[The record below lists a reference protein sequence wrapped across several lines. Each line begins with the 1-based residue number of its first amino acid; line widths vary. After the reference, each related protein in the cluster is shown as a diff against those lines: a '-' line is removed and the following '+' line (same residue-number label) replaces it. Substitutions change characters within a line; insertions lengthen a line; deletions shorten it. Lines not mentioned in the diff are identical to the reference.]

1 MDESSVAACDNTD
14 RSSAK
19 DIVMQTVTVALDE
32 RSYAI
37 HIGQGLLDGVGEVL
51 AQLPVTKKALVVT
64 QPAIAAAYGERVLQ
78 SLWTQGFVAETTE
91 VLDAEEAKSL
101 GWLERIYDRAIEL
114 RLDRRSL
121 IVALGGGVV
130 GDLAGF
136 AAATY
141 MRGVPFVQIPTTLL
155 AQVDSSFGGK
165 TAINHPRGKNL
176 IGAFYQPRAV
186 LIDVD
191 TLQTLSGR
199 ELRSGLAEVVK
210 YGVIAK
216 PDLFELLEGCTTAGL
231 LQDAALLTR
240 VIRDCCQIKADVV
253 AVDEHETGIRAILN
267 FGHTFGHAIEAAG
280 GFSTYTHGEAVAIG
294 MVWATDLSRR
304 MGLCDA
310 ALLDRVKGLLQS
322 LGLPIAL
329 KARIEGI
336 RDTLLLDKKAVAGRL
351 RFILAEGLGQVS
363 IRDDVPAQLVED
375 IIDDGLSAPSLSKEE
390 VPIRAI

>member
-1 MDESSVAACDNTD
+1 M
-14 RSSAK
+14 R
-19 DIVMQTVTVALDE
+19 TVTVALGE

-37 HIGQGLLDGVGEVL
+37 HIGQGVLDGVGEVL
-51 AQLPVTKKALVVT
+51 AQLPVTKRALVVT
-64 QPAIAAAYGERVLQ
+64 QPAIAAAYGERVVQ
-78 SLWTQGFVAETTE
+78 SLGSQGFVVETCE

-101 GWLERIYDRAIEL
+101 DWLERIYDRAIEL
-114 RLDRRSL
+114 RLDRRSPIL
-121 IVALGGGVV
+121 ALGGGVV

-165 TAINHPRGKNL
+165 TAINHSRGKNL

-191 TLQTLSGR
+191 TLQTLPGR

-216 PDLFELLEGCTTAGL
+216 PDLFELLESCTIAGL

-294 MVWATDLSRR
+294 MVWATDLSQR
-304 MGLCDA
+304 MGLCDS
-310 ALLDRVKGLLQS
+310 ALLDRVKELLQS

-329 KARIEGI
+329 KVRIEGI
-336 RDTLLLDKKAVAGRL
+336 RDTILLDKKAVAGRL

-363 IRDDVPAQLVED
+363 VRDDVPAQLVED
-375 IIDDGLSAPSLSKEE
+375 IIDDGLRTPSLSQEE
-390 VPIRAI
+390 VPIRAT

>member
-1 MDESSVAACDNTD
+1 MTP
-14 RSSAK
+14 RWSAQR
-19 DIVMQTVTVALDE
+19 DIVMQTVTVALGE
-32 RSYAI
+32 RSYTI
-37 HIGQGLLDGVGEVL
+37 HIGQGVLDEVGNVL
-51 AQLPVTKKALVVT
+51 AQLSVTQKALVVT
-64 QPAIAAAYGERVLQ
+64 QPAIAAAYGDRVLQ
-78 SLWTQGFVAETTE
+78 SLRARRFTAEALE

-121 IVALGGGVV
+121 IIALGGGVV

-155 AQVDSSFGGK
+155 AQVDSSIGGK

-186 LIDVD
+186 LIDVSM
-191 TLQTLSGR
+191 LQTLSGR

-216 PDLFELLEGCTTAGL
+216 PDLFAVLEGCTPDRL

-240 VIRDCCQIKADVV
+240 VIGDCCRIKADVV

-280 GFSTYTHGEAVAIG
+280 GFSTYTHGEAVSIG
-294 MVWATDLSRR
+294 MVWATDLSQR
-304 MGLCDA
+304 MGLCQPD
-310 ALLDRVKGLLQS
+310 LVVRIKRLLQS

-329 KARIEGI
+329 KAPIAGI
-336 RDTLLLDKKAVAGRL
+336 RETLLLDKKAVAGRL
-351 RFILAEGLGQVS
+351 RFILVQAIGQVT
-363 IRDDVPAQLVED
+363 IRDDVPSQLVED
-375 IIDDGLSAPSLSKEE
+375 IIEEGLRDRGLSKEE
-390 VPIRAI
+390 VPIGAT

>member
-1 MDESSVAACDNTD
+1 
-14 RSSAK
+14 
-19 DIVMQTVTVALDE
+19 MQTVTVALGE

-37 HIGQGLLDGVGEVL
+37 HIGQGVLDSVGEVL
-51 AQLPVTKKALVVT
+51 AQLSVTRRALVVT
-64 QPAIAAAYGERVLQ
+64 QPAVAAAYGDRVLH
-78 SLWTQGFVAETTE
+78 SLRSQGFAAEAFE

-101 GWLERIYDRAIEL
+101 SWLERLYDRAIEL
-114 RLDRRSL
+114 RLDRRSP

-176 IGAFYQPRAV
+176 IGAFYQPRSV

-216 PDLFELLEGCTTAGL
+216 PELFELLEGCSSAAL
-231 LQDAALLTR
+231 LQDADLLTG

-253 AVDEHETGIRAILN
+253 AVDEHETGVRAVLN

-294 MVWATDLSRR
+294 MVWATDLSQR
-304 MGLCDA
+304 MGLCDP
-310 ALLDRVKGLLQS
+310 ALLGRVQGLLQA
-322 LGLPIAL
+322 LGLPTAL
-329 KARIEGI
+329 KGRIEGI

-351 RFILAEGLGQVS
+351 RFILVEDLGKVS
-363 IRDDVPAQLVED
+363 IRDDVPAQLVEAILD
-375 IIDDGLSAPSLSKEE
+375 EGLSAHLRSKEE
-390 VPIRAI
+390 VPIRAT

>member
-1 MDESSVAACDNTD
+1 
-14 RSSAK
+14 
-19 DIVMQTVTVALDE
+19 MQTVTVALGE

-51 AQLPVTKKALVVT
+51 AQLPVTKRALVVT
-64 QPAIAAAYGERVLQ
+64 QPAVAAAYGERVLQ
-78 SLWTQGFVAETTE
+78 SLRAQGFAAETCE

-101 GWLERIYDRAIEL
+101 AWLERLYDRAIEL
-114 RLDRRSL
+114 RLDRRSP

-191 TLQTLSGR
+191 TLQTLSR
-199 ELRSGLAEVVK
+199 RDLRSGLAEVVK

-216 PDLFELLEGCTTAGL
+216 PDLFELLEGCTTTGL
-231 LQDAALLTR
+231 LQDAALLTQ
-240 VIRDCCQIKADVV
+240 VIHDCCRIKADVV
-253 AVDEHETGIRAILN
+253 AVDEHETGVRAILN

-294 MVWATDLSRR
+294 MVWATDLSQR

-329 KARIEGI
+329 QGRIDGI

-363 IRDDVPAQLVED
+363 VRDDVPTQLVEA
-375 IIDDGLSAPSLSKEE
+375 IIDDGLRAYSLSKEE
-390 VPIRAI
+390 VPIRAT

>member
-1 MDESSVAACDNTD
+1 
-14 RSSAK
+14 
-19 DIVMQTVTVALDE
+19 MQTVTVALGA

-37 HIGQGLLDGVGEVL
+37 HIGQGVLDDVGEVL
-51 AQLPVTKKALVVT
+51 ARLPVTKRALVVT
-64 QPAIAAAYGERVLQ
+64 QPAVAAAYGDRVVQ
-78 SLWTQGFVAETTE
+78 SLRSQGFTAEAFE

-101 GWLERIYDRAIEL
+101 GWLERIYDQAIEL
-114 RLDRRSL
+114 RLDRHSP

-155 AQVDSSFGGK
+155 SQVDSSFGGK

-199 ELRSGLAEVVK
+199 EVRSGLAEVVK
-210 YGVIAK
+210 YGVIAQ
-216 PDLFELLEGCTTAGL
+216 PDLFELLEHCTTAGL

-253 AVDEHETGIRAILN
+253 AVDEHETGVRAILN

-294 MVWATDLSRR
+294 MIWATELSRR
-304 MGLCDA
+304 LGLCSPDLLA
-310 ALLDRVKGLLQS
+310 RVRRLLRTFELPTALTQRLQ
-322 LGLPIAL
+322 
-329 KARIEGI
+329 GI
-336 RDTLLLDKKAVAGRL
+336 REALLLDKKAVGGRL
-351 RFILAEGLGQVS
+351 RFILVEELGKVAM
-363 IRDDVPAQLVED
+363 RDDVPTQLVEELVTW
-375 IIDDGLSAPSLSKEE
+375 GLTVYPEAGEE
-390 VPIRAI
+390 VPIHAKP

>member
-1 MDESSVAACDNTD
+1 
-14 RSSAK
+14 
-19 DIVMQTVTVALDE
+19 MQTVTVALGE

-37 HIGQGLLDGVGEVL
+37 HIGQGVLDDVGEVL
-51 AQLPVTKKALVVT
+51 AQLPVTKRALVVT
-64 QPAIAAAYGERVLQ
+64 QPAVAAAYGDRVVR
-78 SLWTQGFVAETTE
+78 SLRSQGFAAEAFE

-101 GWLERIYDRAIEL
+101 GWLERIYDHAIEL
-114 RLDRRSL
+114 RLDRRSP

-155 AQVDSSFGGK
+155 SQVDSSFGGK

-191 TLQTLSGR
+191 TLQTLPGR

-210 YGVIAK
+210 YGVIAQ
-216 PDLFELLEGCTTAGL
+216 PTLFELLESCTITGL
-231 LQDAALLTR
+231 LQDATLLSR

-253 AVDEHETGIRAILN
+253 AVDEHETGVRANLN

-280 GFSTYTHGEAVAIG
+280 GFSAYTHGEAVAIG
-294 MVWATDLSRR
+294 MVWATDLSQR
-304 MGLCDA
+304 MGLCDP

-322 LGLPIAL
+322 LGLPSAL
-329 KARIEGI
+329 KAHIEGI
-336 RDTLLLDKKAVAGRL
+336 RDTLLLDKKAIAGRL
-351 RFILAEGLGQVS
+351 RFILVEGLGRVS
-363 IRDDVPAQLVED
+363 IRDDVPSQLVEA
-375 IIDDGLSAPSLSKEE
+375 IIDDGLRAHAPSKEE
-390 VPIRAI
+390 VPIRAT

>member
-1 MDESSVAACDNTD
+1 
-14 RSSAK
+14 
-19 DIVMQTVTVALDE
+19 MQTVTVALGE

-37 HIGQGLLDGVGEVL
+37 HIGQGVLDAVGEIL

-64 QPAIAAAYGERVLQ
+64 QAAIAVAYGERVVQ
-78 SLWTQGFVAETTE
+78 SLCAQGFMAETLE

-101 GWLERIYDRAIEL
+101 TWLERLYDRAIEL
-114 RLDRRSL
+114 RLDRRSP

-191 TLQTLSGR
+191 TLRTLPPR

-240 VIRDCCQIKADVV
+240 VIRECCQIKADVV
-253 AVDEHETGIRAILN
+253 AVDEHETSIRAILN

-294 MVWATDLSRR
+294 MVWATDLSQR
-304 MGLCDA
+304 MGLCHAD
-310 ALLDRVKGLLQS
+310 LLVRVKRLLQS

-336 RDTLLLDKKAVAGRL
+336 HDTILLDKKAVAGRL
-351 RFILAEGLGQVS
+351 RFILVEGLGRVS
-363 IRDDVPAQLVED
+363 IRDDVPSQLVEA
-375 IIDDGLSAPSLSKEE
+375 IIDDGLSEPSLSTEE
-390 VPIRAI
+390 VPIHAT

>member
-1 MDESSVAACDNTD
+1 
-14 RSSAK
+14 
-19 DIVMQTVTVALDE
+19 MQTVTVALGE

-37 HIGQGLLDGVGEVL
+37 HIGQGVLDAVGEIL

-64 QPAIAAAYGERVLQ
+64 QAAIAAAYRGRVVQ
-78 SLWTQGFVAETTE
+78 SLRAQGFMAEALE

-101 GWLERIYDRAIEL
+101 TWLERLYDRAIEL
-114 RLDRRSL
+114 RLDRRSP

-191 TLQTLSGR
+191 TLRTLPPR

-240 VIRDCCQIKADVV
+240 VIRECCQIKADVV
-253 AVDEHETGIRAILN
+253 AVDEHETSIRAILN

-294 MVWATDLSRR
+294 MVWATDLSQR
-304 MGLCDA
+304 MGLCHAD
-310 ALLDRVKGLLQS
+310 LLVRVKRLLQS

-336 RDTLLLDKKAVAGRL
+336 HDTILLDKKAVAGRL
-351 RFILAEGLGQVS
+351 RFILVEGLGRVS
-363 IRDDVPAQLVED
+363 IRDDVPSQLVEA
-375 IIDDGLSAPSLSKEE
+375 IIDDGLSEPSLSTEE
-390 VPIRAI
+390 VPIHAT

>member
-1 MDESSVAACDNTD
+1 
-14 RSSAK
+14 
-19 DIVMQTVTVALDE
+19 MQTVTVALGE
-32 RSYAI
+32 RSYTI
-37 HIGQGLLDGVGEVL
+37 HIGQGMLDDVGEVL

-64 QPAIAAAYGERVLQ
+64 QPAVAAAYSERVLQ
-78 SLWTQGFVAETTE
+78 SLRAQGFAAETTE

-231 LQDAALLTR
+231 LQDPALLTR
-240 VIRDCCQIKADVV
+240 VIHDCCQIKADVV
-253 AVDEHETGIRAILN
+253 AVDEHETGVRAILN

-294 MVWATDLSRR
+294 MVWATDLSLR
-304 MGLCDA
+304 MGLCDS

-351 RFILAEGLGQVS
+351 RFILVDDLGRVS
-363 IRDDVPAQLVED
+363 IRDDVPSQLVEE
-375 IIDDGLSAPSLSKEE
+375 IIDDGLSAHSLSKEE
-390 VPIRAI
+390 VPIRAT

>member
-1 MDESSVAACDNTD
+1 MH
-14 RSSAK
+14 
-19 DIVMQTVTVALDE
+19 TVNVALGE

-37 HIGQGLLDGVGEVL
+37 HIGQGLLDDVGEVL
-51 AQLPVTKKALVVT
+51 AQLPVTKRALVVT
-64 QPAIAAAYGERVLQ
+64 QSAIAAAYGDRVVQ
-78 SLWTQGFVAETTE
+78 SLRAQGFVAETCE

-101 GWLERIYDRAIEL
+101 SWLERLYDRAIEL
-114 RLDRRSL
+114 RLDRRSP

-191 TLQTLSGR
+191 TLQTLSRR
-199 ELRSGLAEVVK
+199 ELCSGLAEVVK

-216 PDLFELLEGCTTAGL
+216 PDLFELLEGCTTSGL
-231 LQDAALLTR
+231 LQDAALLTQ

-253 AVDEHETGIRAILN
+253 AVDEHETGVRAILN

-294 MVWATDLSRR
+294 MVWATDLSQR

-322 LGLPIAL
+322 LELPIAL
-329 KARIEGI
+329 KGRIAGI

-351 RFILAEGLGQVS
+351 RFILAEGLGRVS
-363 IRDDVPAQLVED
+363 IRDDVPTQLVEA
-375 IIDDGLSAPSLSKEE
+375 IIDEGLSAHALSKEE

>member
-1 MDESSVAACDNTD
+1 
-14 RSSAK
+14 
-19 DIVMQTVTVALDE
+19 MQTVTVALGE

-37 HIGQGLLDGVGEVL
+37 HIGQGVLDEVGTVL
-51 AQLPVTKKALVVT
+51 AQLAGTRKALLVT
-64 QPAIAAAYGERVLQ
+64 QPAIAAAYGDRVLH
-78 SLWTQGFVAETTE
+78 SLRSQGFAAEMFE
-91 VLDAEEAKSL
+91 VLDAEEAKGL
-101 GWLERIYDRAIEL
+101 VWLERLYDRAIEL
-114 RLDRRSL
+114 RLDRRSP
-121 IVALGGGVV
+121 IIALGGGVV

-141 MRGVPFVQIPTTLL
+141 MRGVPLIHIPTTLL
-155 AQVDSSFGGK
+155 AQVDSSIGGK
-165 TAINHPRGKNL
+165 TAINHARGKNL
-176 IGAFYQPRAV
+176 IGAFYQPRV
-186 LIDVD
+186 VIIDVG

-216 PDLFELLEGCTTAGL
+216 PDLFELLESCTAEGL

-253 AVDEHETGIRAILN
+253 SADEHETGVRAILN

-294 MVWATDLSRR
+294 MIWATALSQR
-304 MGLCDA
+304 MGLCQPE
-310 ALLDRVKGLLQS
+310 LLVRVKQLLQS

-329 KARIEGI
+329 KAHINGI

-363 IRDDVPAQLVED
+363 MRDDVPSGLVEEV
-375 IIDDGLSAPSLSKEE
+375 IEEGLSARALSKEE
-390 VPIRAI
+390 VPIRAT

>member
-1 MDESSVAACDNTD
+1 
-14 RSSAK
+14 
-19 DIVMQTVTVALDE
+19 MQTVTVALGE

-37 HIGQGLLDGVGEVL
+37 HIGQGVLDAVGEIL

-64 QPAIAAAYGERVLQ
+64 QAAIAAAYGERVVQ
-78 SLWTQGFVAETTE
+78 SLRARGFMAEILE

-101 GWLERIYDRAIEL
+101 TWLERLYDRAIEL
-114 RLDRRSL
+114 RLDRRSP

-176 IGAFYQPRAV
+176 IGAFYQPRVV

-191 TLQTLSGR
+191 TLRTLPPR

-240 VIRDCCQIKADVV
+240 VIRECCQIKADVV
-253 AVDEHETGIRAILN
+253 AADEHETSIRAILN

-294 MVWATDLSRR
+294 MVWATDLSQR
-304 MGLCDA
+304 MGLCHAD
-310 ALLDRVKGLLQS
+310 LLVRVKRLLQS

-336 RDTLLLDKKAVAGRL
+336 HDTILLDKKAVAGRL
-351 RFILAEGLGQVS
+351 RFILVEGLGRVS
-363 IRDDVPAQLVED
+363 IRDDVPSQLVEA
-375 IIDDGLSAPSLSKEE
+375 IIDDGLSEPSLSTEE
-390 VPIRAI
+390 VPIHAT

>member
-1 MDESSVAACDNTD
+1 
-14 RSSAK
+14 
-19 DIVMQTVTVALDE
+19 MQTVTVALGE

-37 HIGQGLLDGVGEVL
+37 HIGQGVLDAVGEIL

-64 QPAIAAAYGERVLQ
+64 QAAIAAAYGERVVQ
-78 SLWTQGFVAETTE
+78 SLRARGFMAEALE

-101 GWLERIYDRAIEL
+101 TWLERLYDRAIEL
-114 RLDRRSL
+114 RLDRRSP

-176 IGAFYQPRAV
+176 IGAFYQPRVV

-191 TLQTLSGR
+191 TLRTLPPR

-240 VIRDCCQIKADVV
+240 VIRECCQIKADVV
-253 AVDEHETGIRAILN
+253 AADEHETSIRAILN

-294 MVWATDLSRR
+294 MVWATALSQR
-304 MGLCDA
+304 MGLCHAD
-310 ALLDRVKGLLQS
+310 LLVRVKRLLQS

-336 RDTLLLDKKAVAGRL
+336 HDTILLDKKAVAGRL
-351 RFILAEGLGQVS
+351 RFILVEGLGRVS
-363 IRDDVPAQLVED
+363 IRDDVPSQLVEA
-375 IIDDGLSAPSLSKEE
+375 IIDDGLSEPSLSTEE
-390 VPIRAI
+390 VPIHAT

>member
-1 MDESSVAACDNTD
+1 
-14 RSSAK
+14 
-19 DIVMQTVTVALDE
+19 MQTVTVALGE

-37 HIGQGLLDGVGEVL
+37 HIGQAVLDEVGGVL
-51 AQLPVTKKALVVT
+51 AQLSLTKKALLVT
-64 QPAIAAAYGERVLQ
+64 QPAIAAIYADKVLH
-78 SLWTQGFVAETTE
+78 SLRSQGFAAETFE

-101 GWLERIYDRAIEL
+101 SWLERIYDRAVEL
-114 RLDRRSL
+114 RLDRGSP
-121 IVALGGGVV
+121 IIALGGGVV

-141 MRGVPFVQIPTTLL
+141 MRGVPFIQIPTTLL
-155 AQVDSSFGGK
+155 AQVDSSIGGK
-165 TAINHPRGKNL
+165 TAINHARGKNM

-186 LIDVD
+186 LIDVG

-216 PDLFELLEGCTTAGL
+216 PDLFELLEGCTTEGL
-231 LQDAALLTR
+231 LQDTALLTR

-253 AVDEHETGIRAILN
+253 AADEHETGIRAMLN

-294 MVWATDLSRR
+294 MVWATDLSQR
-304 MGLCDA
+304 MGLCQQD
-310 ALLDRVKGLLQS
+310 LLVRVKQLLQS

-329 KARIEGI
+329 MAHIDGI
-336 RDTLLLDKKAVAGRL
+336 RDRLLLDKKVVAGRL
-351 RFILAEGLGQVS
+351 RFIVVEGLGQVS
-363 IRDDVPAQLVED
+363 IRDDVPSQLVEEV
-375 IIDDGLSAPSLSKEE
+375 IAEGVRAHSLSKEE
-390 VPIRAI
+390 VPIHAT

>member
-1 MDESSVAACDNTD
+1 MDESSVAACDDTE

-19 DIVMQTVTVALDE
+19 DIVMQTVTVALGE

-37 HIGQGLLDGVGEVL
+37 HIGQGVLDDVGEVL
-51 AQLPVTKKALVVT
+51 AQLPVTKRALVVT
-64 QPAIAAAYGERVLQ
+64 QSAIAAAYGERVLQ
-78 SLWTQGFVAETTE
+78 SLRAQGFAAETTE

-121 IVALGGGVV
+121 IIALGGGVV

-199 ELRSGLAEVVK
+199 EVRSGLAEVVK

-240 VIRDCCQIKADVV
+240 VIHDCCQIKADVV
-253 AVDEHETGIRAILN
+253 AVDEHETGVRAILN

-294 MVWATDLSRR
+294 MVWATDLSLR
-304 MGLCDA
+304 MGLCDL

-375 IIDDGLSAPSLSKEE
+375 IIYDGLSSPSLSKEE

>member
-1 MDESSVAACDNTD
+1 
-14 RSSAK
+14 
-19 DIVMQTVTVALDE
+19 MQTVTVALGE

-37 HIGQGLLDGVGEVL
+37 HIGQGVLDAVGEVL

-64 QPAIAAAYGERVLQ
+64 QAAIAAAYGERVVQ
-78 SLWTQGFVAETTE
+78 SLRSQGFAAEALE

-101 GWLERIYDRAIEL
+101 AWLERLYDRAIEL
-114 RLDRRSL
+114 RLDRRSP

-176 IGAFYQPRAV
+176 IGAFYQPRVV

-191 TLQTLSGR
+191 TLRTLSPR

-231 LQDAALLTR
+231 LQDATLLTR
-240 VIRDCCQIKADVV
+240 VIRECCQIKADVV
-253 AVDEHETGIRAILN
+253 AADEQETGIRAILN

-294 MVWATDLSRR
+294 MVWATDLSQR
-304 MGLCDA
+304 MGLCNAD
-310 ALLDRVKGLLQS
+310 LLVRVKQLLQS

-351 RFILAEGLGQVS
+351 RFILVEGLGRVS
-363 IRDDVPAQLVED
+363 IRDDVPSQLVEA
-375 IIDDGLSAPSLSKEE
+375 IIDDGLSEPSLSTEE
-390 VPIRAI
+390 IPIHAT

>member
-1 MDESSVAACDNTD
+1 MNHVWPHAMTP
-14 RSSAK
+14 RGLQHK
-19 DIVMQTVTVALDE
+19 DIVMQTVTVALGE
-32 RSYAI
+32 RSYGI
-37 HIGQGLLDGVGEVL
+37 YIGQGLLDEVGKVL
-51 AQLPVTKKALVVT
+51 AQLPVTKRALVVT
-64 QPAIAAAYGERVLQ
+64 QPAVAAAYGERVLQ
-78 SLWTQGFVAETTE
+78 SLRAQGFEAETCE

-101 GWLERIYDRAIEL
+101 SWLERLYDRAIEL

-121 IVALGGGVV
+121 MVALGGGVV

-191 TLQTLSGR
+191 TLQTLSRR
-199 ELRSGLAEVVK
+199 ELCSGLAEVVK

-216 PDLFELLEGCTTAGL
+216 PDLFELLEGCTTMDL

-253 AVDEHETGIRAILN
+253 AVDEHETGVRAILN

-294 MVWATDLSRR
+294 MVWATDLSQR
-304 MGLCDA
+304 MGLCNA

-322 LGLPIAL
+322 LGLPITL
-329 KARIEGI
+329 QGRIEGI

-363 IRDDVPAQLVED
+363 IRDDVPAQLVEA
-375 IIDDGLSAPSLSKEE
+375 IIDDGLSAHALSKEE

>member
-1 MDESSVAACDNTD
+1 
-14 RSSAK
+14 
-19 DIVMQTVTVALDE
+19 MQTVTVALGE

-37 HIGQGLLDGVGEVL
+37 HIGQGVLDEVGKVL
-51 AQLPVTKKALVVT
+51 AQLPFTKKALVVT
-64 QPAIAAAYGERVLQ
+64 QAAIAAAYGGRVLQ
-78 SLWTQGFVAETTE
+78 SLRSHGFTAEAFE

-101 GWLERIYDRAIEL
+101 HWLERIYDRAIEL
-114 RLDRRSL
+114 RLDRRSPV
-121 IVALGGGVV
+121 IALGGGVV

-165 TAINHPRGKNL
+165 TAINHARGKNL
-176 IGAFYQPRAV
+176 IGAFYQPRIV

-191 TLQTLSGR
+191 TLQTLSPR

-231 LQDAALLTR
+231 LQDATLLTR
-240 VIRDCCQIKADVV
+240 VVQDCCQIKANVV

-280 GFSTYTHGEAVAIG
+280 DFSTYTHGEAVAIG
-294 MVWATDLSRR
+294 MVWATDLSQR
-304 MGLCDA
+304 MGLCDS
-310 ALLDRVKGLLQS
+310 ALLTRVSRLLQS
-322 LGLPIAL
+322 LGLPVAL
-329 KARIEGI
+329 KAPLEGI

-351 RFILAEGLGQVS
+351 RFILVEGLGQVS
-363 IRDDVPAQLVED
+363 IRDDVPARLVEE
-375 IIDDGLSAPSLSKEE
+375 IIDGGLSDPSLSTEE
-390 VPIRAI
+390 VPIRAT